1 MPGGARRRGRV
12 AWREW
17 GEAVMLHSE
26 YAHPRTGKR
35 KQIRQAVR
43 IAIER
48 EIAESRSAQR
58 RLLDAIKRSNQ
69 SLDTL
74 VQELQTE
81 GNQDAVAPA
90 ASRHAGQL

>member
-43 IAIER
+43 IARR
-48 EIAESRSAQR
+48 EPFELKIGARA
-58 RLLDAIKRSNQ
+58 
-69 SLDTL
+69 SLVCWGVIPSGML
-74 VQELQTE
+74 
-81 GNQDAVAPA
+81 
-90 ASRHAGQL
+90 RHPLFIDWA